1 MLSNNANI
9 VCTFIFGG
17 TPPPP
22 ALQGLKDRIGF
33 ADSPIDY
40 KIDGVVRRGFL
51 YLDDETTWYQS
62 FALSVAA
69 LYLAPRG
76 IVPAADPAN
85 SNCVQLG
92 RATFCPLESNYGPY
106 RGMNA
111 SGFQFLID
119 FKGPRRF
126 REFTLGQALRDEFS
140 SEDLSN
146 KIVLIGA
153 TAESVHDYNATP
165 LDEQHHGLYQQALL
179 VNQLLRA
186 ALDGDQPLRVWPPSV
201 ECAWILLWCLAGAGI
216 GLWARSIWLSIT
228 LIVGGLVGIASIAW
242 AAFASGWWLIVAAPA
257 GAFLLS
263 SFMVFAY
270 SSVYEWLQRRIVM
283 RLFSQN
289 VSPEVAK
296 EIWDQREAFLDGNRP
311 RSQQVK
317 ATVLFTDLKG
327 FTTLAEKLEP
337 DQVLEWLNG
346 YMAAMSKVVMEHRGV
361 VEKYI
366 GDSIM
371 AVFGVPVPRN
381 VAQQV
386 QQDAIH
392 AVSAALAMRDRIMQL
407 NDDWKE
413 EEKPTAMMRVGVHSG
428 LLVAGCLGGA
438 DRMEYTVIGD
448 TVNIA
453 SRLES
458 YKEDPADPGLSVGG
472 CRILISDGTWQ
483 LVNERFQTEIVG
495 EILLKGKEKPVK
507 IYSVLAQ
514 STVPEA
520 AAR

>member
-1 MLSNNANI
+1 M
-9 VCTFIFGG
+9 
-17 TPPPP
+17 
-22 ALQGLKDRIGF
+22 
-33 ADSPIDY
+33 
-40 KIDGVVRRGFL
+40 
-51 YLDDETTWYQS
+51 
-62 FALSVAA
+62 
-69 LYLAPRG
+69 
-76 IVPAADPAN
+76 
-85 SNCVQLG
+85 
-92 RATFCPLESNYGPY
+92 
-106 RGMNA
+106 
-111 SGFQFLID
+111 
-119 FKGPRRF
+119 
-126 REFTLGQALRDEFS
+126 
-140 SEDLSN
+140 
-146 KIVLIGA
+146 
-153 TAESVHDYNATP
+153 
-165 LDEQHHGLYQQALL
+165 
-179 VNQLLRA
+179 
-186 ALDGDQPLRVWPPSV
+186 
-201 ECAWILLWCLAGAGI
+201 
-216 GLWARSIWLSIT
+216 
-228 LIVGGLVGIASIAW
+228 
-242 AAFASGWWLIVAAPA
+242 
-257 GAFLLS
+257 
-263 SFMVFAY
+263 
-270 SSVYEWLQRRIVM
+270 
-283 RLFSQN
+283 
-289 VSPEVAK
+289 
-296 EIWDQREAFLDGNRP
+296 
-311 RSQQVK
+311 
-317 ATVLFTDLKG
+317 LFTDLKG